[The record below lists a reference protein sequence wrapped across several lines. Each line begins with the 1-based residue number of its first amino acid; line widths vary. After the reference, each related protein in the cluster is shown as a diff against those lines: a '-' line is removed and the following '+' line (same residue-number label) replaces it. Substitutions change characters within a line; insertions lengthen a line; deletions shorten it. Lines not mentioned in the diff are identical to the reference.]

1 MAGQI
6 VINWGII
13 MQEKDLSGRVK
24 VSTSGKG
31 KVSISGRGKKSVSG
45 RGQRNLSGGGQRND
59 VPLRI
64 VYEDD
69 FLIVVEKRE
78 GLLSVGTSRG
88 REEVTAH
95 SLLNNYVRNTAPRG
109 RFSSAGRYSDYE
121 EGGAGGRNSSGGRD
135 YAVGKFPEGGRRF
148 QKTRGYAAPRVYI
161 VHRLDRE
168 TSGLM
173 VFAKSEEIKLAL
185 QENWENVVTRR
196 CYVAVV
202 NGIPDKGGIP
212 EQGTIRTW
220 LKENSAFIVYS
231 SPKDN
236 GGQLAITNYKVLG
249 TNASSRKTL
258 MELELETGRK
268 NQIRVHMQ
276 EMGMPVYGD
285 KKYYGENPAQLAENK
300 KARRLFLHAY
310 VLNFIHP
317 VTGKEMKF
325 TTGIPRLFHTLG
337 CFVED

>member
-1 MAGQI
+1 
-6 VINWGII
+6 
-13 MQEKDLSGRVK
+13 MQH
-24 VSTSGKG
+24 
-31 KVSISGRGKKSVSG
+31 
-45 RGQRNLSGGGQRND
+45 RNLSGRREGNPSGRGQRND

-78 GLLSVGTSRG
+78 GLLSVGTARG
-88 REEVTAH
+88 KEEVTAH
-95 SLLNNYVRNTAPRG
+95 SLLNNYVRNTAPKG
-109 RFSSAGRYSDYE
+109 NYSAGRYGDRGAAGRNY
-121 EGGAGGRNSSGGRD
+121 AGGRFSGH
-135 YAVGKFPEGGRRF
+135 
-148 QKTRGYAAPRVYI
+148 RGHSAPRVYI

-173 VFAKSEEIKLAL
+173 VFAKSEEIKYAL
-185 QENWENVVTRR
+185 QENWENVVTKR

-202 NGIPDKGGIP
+202 NGIPDSKYMPAEGR
-212 EQGTIRTW
+212 IRTW
-220 LKENSAFIVYS
+220 LKENSAFTVYS
-231 SPKDN
+231 SFKDN

-249 TNASSRKTL
+249 TNPSARKTL

-276 EMGMPVYGD
+276 EMGMPIFGD

-300 KARRLFLHAY
+300 KARRLYLHAY
-310 VLNFIHP
+310 ILNFIHP

-325 TTGIPRLFHTLG
+325 TTGIPRLFHAL
-337 CFVED
+337 CSLVED

>member
-1 MAGQI
+1 
-6 VINWGII
+6 
-13 MQEKDLSGRVK
+13 MQEKDLSGRGK

-64 VYEDD
+64 MYEDD

-109 RFSSAGRYSDYE
+109 RFSSAGRHSGYG

-135 YAVGKFPEGGRRF
+135 YAGGKFPEEGRRF
-148 QKTRGYAAPRVYI
+148 QKARGYAAPRVFI

-202 NGIPDKGGIP
+202 NGIPDKGGTPDKGGIP

-276 EMGMPVYGD
+276 EMGMPIYGD